1 MVLLMTQNGT
11 GAESAR
17 GVGSLLIWAGILLL
31 WSALV
36 VSCIV
41 LLGRGAYLTVYFEPT
56 GEALAEARTGNLLIL
71 GGSIGLVVAAVWAR
85 LMRVPLWAC
94 ILVAVPAALVGG
106 LTFVAGET
114 LFPELSY
121 LLAVPVAAAAL
132 ISVLILARPIRRKA

>member
-1 MVLLMTQNGT
+1 MT
-11 GAESAR
+11 ESAR
-17 GVGSLLIWAGILLL
+17 GVGSVLVWAGILIL

-71 GGSIGLVVAAVWAR
+71 GGSLGLFIAAVWAR

-94 ILVAVPAALVGG
+94 ILVALPAALVGG
-106 LTFVAGET
+106 LTVFVGASLFPARPGESLRHRGTGSADRLT
-114 LFPELSY
+114 LFGS
-121 LLAVPVAAAAL
+121 AG
-132 ISVLILARPIRRKA
+132 